1 MIELSFFNAP
11 FSFPNNL
18 CYHLNLNMFSEFSCL
33 CRCKGTNFLA
43 NHNGKTFVLENI
55 LVVYAGAKVLIF

>member
-18 CYHLNLNMFSEFSCL
+18 CYHLNLNMFSVFSCL

-43 NHNGKTFVLENI
+43 NHNDADFDAFLLN
-55 LVVYAGAKVLIF
+55 VVYAGAKVLIF